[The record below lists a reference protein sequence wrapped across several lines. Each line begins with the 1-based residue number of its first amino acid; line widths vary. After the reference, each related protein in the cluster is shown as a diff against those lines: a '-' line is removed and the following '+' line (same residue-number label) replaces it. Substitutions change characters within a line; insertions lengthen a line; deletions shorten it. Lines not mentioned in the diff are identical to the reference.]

1 MEGRVPRYAAGT
13 DMNGTF
19 DQVTLGLI
27 VYSPDI
33 RGWSQW

>member
-19 DQVTLGLI
+19 DQVALGLN
-27 VYSPDI
+27 VYPSDI
-33 RGWSQW
+33 QGWSQW

>member
-1 MEGRVPRYAAGT
+1 MEGRVPRFAADT

-19 DQVTLGLI
+19 DQVALGLN
-27 VYSPDI
+27 VYPSGI